1 MIGIISGTQF
11 NKKKK
16 RESLENND
24 FHSLFFFKKR
34 ITCNITKLSI
44 F

>member
-1 MIGIISGTQF
+1 MIGIIYRTQF
-11 NKKKK
+11 NQKK
-16 RESLENND
+16 ESLENND
-24 FHSLFFFKKR
+24 FHSLFIFKKR